1 MCAVKKATGVR
12 KGNISKYSDATLTGS
27 TAITGQL
34 LWASRWMAGTSDNL
48 YATTDSEPWEGSTWS
63 AVVTDDLF
71 SDGTTIKNITYG
83 EDDSGGKLWV
93 IGTNSTDAEIGYCE
107 DNPDALERN
116 FDAAGGSP
124 KWAAVS
130 TFTGNA
136 TAASGGPGITFANG
150 VWVGGGHDSGTNPD
164 ITSIK
169 RSTDGAA
176 SWTQITDAPQQEQ
189 AARCVCY
196 KSGDTWF
203 ATNDSDIWKSTDNG
217 VSWDLENIDPGGI
230 TGVIY
235 CMAYD
240 GAGVWVAAG
249 NDGAGDLAIS
259 DDDWSSD
266 TTVDSDFGSSQNK
279 IWGVVFV
286 ERLEKWVAVG
296 QSGKISLSSDRTATS
311 WSAQTTPVT
320 AVLNAVCT
328 DGRTIVVAGDGG
340 RILTSTD
347 GTTWELKTIGGA
359 GNLECIA
366 CDIIGEGMR

>member
-116 FDAAGGSP
+116 FDADRDDGP

-196 KSGDTWF
+196 KSGR
-203 ATNDSDIWKSTDNG
+203 
-217 VSWDLENIDPGGI
+217 
-230 TGVIY
+230 Y
-235 CMAYD
+235 
-240 GAGVWVAAG
+240 
-249 NDGAGDLAIS
+249 
-259 DDDWSSD
+259 
-266 TTVDSDFGSSQNK
+266 
-279 IWGVVFV
+279 VV
-286 ERLEKWVAVG
+286 RH
-296 QSGKISLSSDRTATS
+296 Q
-311 WSAQTTPVT
+311 
-320 AVLNAVCT
+320 
-328 DGRTIVVAGDGG
+328 
-340 RILTSTD
+340 
-347 GTTWELKTIGGA
+347 
-359 GNLECIA
+359 
-366 CDIIGEGMR
+366 